1 MLKAESQVAN
11 SNTVKPLRVQ
21 LLLLNKYSK
30 STPVYFVKR
39 LSLSY
44 VWRHWREPNLLIES
58 WGREKRQNRLHFEFI
73 IKQLKFNLKQQ
84 KRQEWAENDMEN
96 LFLTSGEKKSVEV
109 KF

>member
-44 VWRHWREPNLLIES
+44 V
-58 WGREKRQNRLHFEFI
+58 
-73 IKQLKFNLKQQ
+73 
-84 KRQEWAENDMEN
+84 
-96 LFLTSGEKKSVEV
+96 
-109 KF
+109 